1 MLTIDGSRG
10 EGGGQVLRTALALS
24 LCKQRA
30 FRIINVRARRPRP
43 GLRPQHFA
51 AVRAAAAIC
60 NAHVE
65 GAAIGAQALTFVPGK
80 VKPGEYRFSI
90 GTAGST
96 SLVLQTVLPA
106 LLTAD
111 RPSDLQLEGGTHNPR
126 APTFE
131 CLTKGYLPLIERMG
145 PRVAIALER
154 PGFEPAGGGLVRVK
168 IEPVRHLGPLHIEQR
183 GALCRIEGE
192 VLLSKL
198 PHHIAEREAI
208 VLANMLDLENEAI
221 ARRIV
226 NNSPGP
232 GNVVTVS
239 AISEHVTEVFV
250 GFGRRGVPAEEVA
263 RGVARSTRDYLATGA
278 PIGTY
283 LADQLLLPLA
293 LGGSGSYVTLP
304 LSQHALTN
312 IRVIQE
318 FLPLDIRCA
327 VTTDEN
333 WRIEIAE
340 PL

>member
-1 MLTIDGSRG
+1 
-10 EGGGQVLRTALALS
+10 
-24 LCKQRA
+24 
-30 FRIINVRARRPRP
+30 
-43 GLRPQHFA
+43 
-51 AVRAAAAIC
+51 
-60 NAHVE
+60 
-65 GAAIGAQALTFVPGK
+65 
-80 VKPGEYRFSI
+80 
-90 GTAGST
+90 
-96 SLVLQTVLPA
+96 
-106 LLTAD
+106 
-111 RPSDLQLEGGTHNPR
+111 
-126 APTFE
+126 
-131 CLTKGYLPLIERMG
+131 
-145 PRVAIALER
+145 
-154 PGFEPAGGGLVRVK
+154 VRVK
-168 IEPVRHLGPLHIEQR
+168 IEPVRHLEPLHIEQR
-183 GALCRIEGE
+183 GALSRIEGE

-263 RGVARSTRDYLATGA
+263 RGVARSIRDYLATGA

-318 FLPLDIRCA
+318 FLPLDIRCT